1 MPASM
6 TGVHITNVLGFIG
19 FLIIWIVLYQA
30 AKMLVIVLR
39 NEPLIGW
46 AIGPLGISALFL
58 SEPSGVFII
67 FNAVF
72 PALVSGSILYFGL
85 FSTFPGPIVLPHHVF
100 LEVLVVAIG
109 VLLTSTGDFLDAL
122 RDLRHPLWGEAR
134 VLRTLQFLRASW
146 ATIHFTAFGL
156 SYLRD
161 HFDSNPTDIL
171 QAF

>member
-6 TGVHITNVLGFIG
+6 TSVHITSIPGFIG
-19 FLIIWIVLYQA
+19 FLLVWIVLYQV
-30 AKMLVIVLR
+30 AKTLVIVLR

-58 SEPSGVFII
+58 SEPSVVFIL
-67 FNAVF
+67 FNAIF
-72 PALVSGSILYFGL
+72 PALVSGCVLYFGL
-85 FSTFPGPIVLPHHVF
+85 FSTFPRPIVLPHDLV
-100 LEVLVVAIG
+100 LEILVVAAG
-109 VLLTSTGDFLDAL
+109 VLLTGTGDFLDAL

-161 HFDSNPTDIL
+161 HFDSSPTEIL
-171 QAF
+171 KAF

>member
-6 TGVHITNVLGFIG
+6 TGVHITNILGFIG
-19 FLIIWIVLYQA
+19 FLFAWIILYEV

-46 AIGPLGISALFL
+46 AIGPLGISTLFL
-58 SEPSGVFII
+58 SEPPAAFII
-67 FNAVF
+67 FNALF
-72 PALVSGSILYFGL
+72 PALISGCVLYFGL
-85 FSTFPGPIVLPHHVF
+85 FSTFPNPIVIPHHPF
-100 LEVLVVAIG
+100 IEILVVTAG

-134 VLRTLQFLRASW
+134 ILRTLQFMRASW

-156 SYLRD
+156 SYLHD
-161 HFDSNPTDIL
+161 HFDSTPTDIL

>member
-19 FLIIWIVLYQA
+19 FLFAWIILYEI

-46 AIGPLGISALFL
+46 AIGPLGISTLFL
-58 SEPSGVFII
+58 SEPSAAFII
-67 FNAVF
+67 FSALF
-72 PALVSGSILYFGL
+72 PALISGCVLYFGL
-85 FSTFPGPIVLPHHVF
+85 FSTFPNPIVIPHHSF
-100 LEVLVVAIG
+100 IEILVVTAG

-134 VLRTLQFLRASW
+134 ILRSLQFMRASW
-146 ATIHFTAFGL
+146 ATIHFTTFGL

-161 HFDSNPTDIL
+161 HFDSTPTDIL

>member
-6 TGVHITNVLGFIG
+6 TGVHITNILGFIG
-19 FLIIWIVLYQA
+19 FLFAWIILYEV

-46 AIGPLGISALFL
+46 AIGPLGISTLFL
-58 SEPSGVFII
+58 SEPPAAFIV
-67 FNAVF
+67 FNALF
-72 PALVSGSILYFGL
+72 PALISGCVLYFGL
-85 FSTFPGPIVLPHHVF
+85 FSTFPDPIVVPHHPF
-100 LEVLVVAIG
+100 IEILVVTAG

-134 VLRTLQFLRASW
+134 ILRTLQFMRASW

-156 SYLRD
+156 SYLHD
-161 HFDSNPTDIL
+161 HFDSTPTDIL